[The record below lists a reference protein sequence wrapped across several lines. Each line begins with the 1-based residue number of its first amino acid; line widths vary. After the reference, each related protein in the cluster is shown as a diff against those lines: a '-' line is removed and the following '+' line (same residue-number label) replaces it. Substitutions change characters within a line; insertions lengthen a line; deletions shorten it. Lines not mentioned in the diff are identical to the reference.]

1 MALSKI
7 QSNSYEDTAVHG
19 QRNLII
25 NGAMQVAQRGTSGV
39 TGNGYNSVDRFRMAS
54 GGTSQWA
61 LTQTQET
68 DAPTGFSKSTKYS
81 CTTAETTLDAADW
94 AGIQYT
100 FEGQD
105 LQHLSYGSASAQSVT
120 LSFWVKSSA
129 TGTFGVSIYQPN
141 DGRIIGST
149 YTIASANTW
158 EQKIITFAGD
168 TTGIIDNVN
177 TEGLRIYWFLAAGS
191 NFTSTDNTSWK
202 VYTGNDFAYGHAVN
216 LIDSTSDNFYLTG
229 VQLEVG
235 DTATTFEHRS
245 YGDEY
250 NRCLRY
256 TYAPRND
263 STSGADGSTIAT
275 GYCQAGS
282 IGVYFIEFPVPM
294 RNIPSMT
301 TTSTAGSI
309 EQAYHNAGATTH
321 NVSDMTY
328 ISSISG
334 NQKAC
339 FTIGSTSFSSGESA
353 FCRYSTGNIADNII
367 VFSAEL

>member
-25 NGAMQVAQRGTSGV
+25 NGAMQVAQRGTSG
-39 TGNGYNSVDRFRMAS
+39 TSGNGYNSVDRFRIAS
-54 GGTSQWA
+54 GSTDEWA

-68 DAPTGFSKSTKYS
+68 DAPTGFSRSTKYT
-81 CTTAETTLDAADW
+81 CTTAETALASDEWAA
-94 AGIQYT
+94 IQYT

-191 NFTSTDNTSWK
+191 SFTSTDNTSWK
-202 VYTGNDFAYGHAVN
+202 AYAGTDFAYGHAVN

-229 VQLEVG
+229 VQLELG
-235 DTATTFEHRS
+235 ETATTFEHRS
-245 YGDEY
+245 YADEFARCQRYFERIQTDGAGTPIGYCSVRTGSWYGGVPFLIEKRSAPSVTLNGSLFLAGIYGDISSQTPTGINEISKRGCRPY
-250 NRCLRY
+250 K
-256 TYAPRND
+256 
-263 STSGADGSTIAT
+263 TSGSYTAQGSFIAFQTPASHYIDAD
-275 GYCQAGS
+275 
-282 IGVYFIEFPVPM
+282 
-294 RNIPSMT
+294 
-301 TTSTAGSI
+301 
-309 EQAYHNAGATTH
+309 
-321 NVSDMTY
+321 
-328 ISSISG
+328 
-334 NQKAC
+334 
-339 FTIGSTSFSSGESA
+339 
-353 FCRYSTGNIADNII
+353 
-367 VFSAEL
+367 AEL